1 VFRVCAVRRATP
13 STRIVRL
20 TVPDRGFEYR
30 AGQWA
35 RIGPEG
41 ASAFSPY
48 SIASAPEDTA
58 QDRIVEFLLK
68 LDAQERWGEG
78 FAPPARGQRFGVR
91 GPFGS
96 FTFPDSPV
104 EQHFLF
110 IGGGT
115 GIAPLRSMI
124 RHACATRLAGS
135 YRLLYSAR
143 TPDDFAYLTE
153 LRGMARRGELQLSVT
168 ATRGGGDRWRGDR
181 GRVTV
186 SQLAMLVDTPATLCF
201 VCGPA
206 AMVNEV
212 PEMLSGL
219 GIDRS
224 RIRVEENYE
233 L

>member
-1 VFRVCAVRRATP
+1 MRRASP

-20 TVPDRGFEYR
+20 TVADPGFAYR

-35 RIGPEG
+35 RLGPE
-41 ASAFSPY
+41 AANLLAPY

-58 QDRIVEFLLK
+58 QHHTIEFLVK
-68 LDAQERWGEG
+68 LDAHERWGDG
-78 FAPPARGQRFGVR
+78 FPPPARGQRLAVR
-91 GPFGS
+91 GPFGR
-96 FTFPDSPV
+96 FTFPDNPV
-104 EQHFLF
+104 ERHFLF
-110 IGGGT
+110 IAGGT

-124 RHACATRLAGS
+124 RHAFATRLAGS

-153 LRGMARRGELQLSVT
+153 LRGMARRRELQLIVT
-168 ATRGGGDRWRGDR
+168 ATRGCGDRWRGDR
-181 GRVTV
+181 GRVT
-186 SQLAMLVDTPATLCF
+186 SAQLAALIDTPATLCF

-212 PEMLSGL
+212 PEMLSAL
-219 GIDRS
+219 GIDRA
-224 RIRVEENYE
+224 RVRVEENDE